1 MVIFDTNIW
10 IGLLNVEDSQ
20 HTKSLVIFESAKESI
35 LLPEYILVETLNVLT
50 QKAGK
55 EIADK
60 FLSMVFSSD
69 QIEIG
74 FSSKNFL
81 MRIVQSFLTNK
92 NAKLSFVDQGLLYL
106 SQFHKVITFDKNL
119 NKNLAKQ
126 L

>member
-1 MVIFDTNIW
+1 MVIFDANIW
-10 IGLLNVEDSQ
+10 IALLNVEDSQ
-20 HTKSLVIFESAKESI
+20 HEKSLVVFESTNESI
-35 LLPEYILVETLNVLT
+35 LLPEYVLVETLNVLT

-55 EIADK
+55 KIADA
-60 FLSMVFSSD
+60 FLSMVFASD

-81 MRIVQSFLTNK
+81 LRVVQSFLANDH
-92 NAKLSFVDQGLLYL
+92 AKLSFVDQGLLYL

-119 NKNLAKQ
+119 AKK